1 MSNDELEKLKRE
13 RLRKMQQ
20 GSNQQQIQEEQARQQ
35 LKKIASQILTKEARS
50 RLANIR
56 IAKPDMASTIEL
68 RLVQLYRMGSINEKI
83 TDEQLKNMLKKLQEN
98 KGSTNIKY

>member
-35 LKKIASQILTKEARS
+35 LKKIASQILTKEAKS

>member
-20 GSNQQQIQEEQARQQ
+20 GSNQQKMQEEQARQQ
-35 LKKIASQILTKEARS
+35 LKKIASQILTKEAKS